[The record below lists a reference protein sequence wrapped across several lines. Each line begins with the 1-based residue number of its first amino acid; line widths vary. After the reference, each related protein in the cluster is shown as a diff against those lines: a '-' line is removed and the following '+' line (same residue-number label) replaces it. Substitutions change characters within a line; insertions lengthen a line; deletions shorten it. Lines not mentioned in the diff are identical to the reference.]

1 MKLQRLFLFLCMLTV
16 CHVKAMDNPGFV
28 ENSNTTELFR
38 VLSDCSSFLLVE
50 EIEDLIKNGANVM
63 AVDSYHRTSLHWAAW
78 KQQDP
83 KIIKVLVEATGTKT
97 FNCWCFR
104 KVVVDISYLSAVDNG
119 RRTALHYAAGYN
131 FNPDITKTL
140 IKAGADVNAQDNYDW
155 TPLHYASALN
165 FPQVVKLLVDNGAD
179 LEARDRDGK
188 TPGDLVVRNKNPFI
202 RDQILSILGRVGKI

>member
-1 MKLQRLFLFLCMLTV
+1 M
-16 CHVKAMDNPGFV
+16 
-28 ENSNTTELFR
+28 
-38 VLSDCSSFLLVE
+38 
-50 EIEDLIKNGANVM
+50 
-63 AVDSYHRTSLHWAAW
+63 
-78 KQQDP
+78 
-83 KIIKVLVEATGTKT
+83 
-97 FNCWCFR
+97 
-104 KVVVDISYLSAVDNG
+104 
-119 RRTALHYAAGYN
+119 
-131 FNPDITKTL
+131 